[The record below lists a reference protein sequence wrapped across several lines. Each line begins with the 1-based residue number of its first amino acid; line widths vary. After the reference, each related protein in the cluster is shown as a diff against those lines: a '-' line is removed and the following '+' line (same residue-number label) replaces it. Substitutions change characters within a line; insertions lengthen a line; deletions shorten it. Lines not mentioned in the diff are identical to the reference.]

1 MKHLILLSLLL
12 TLWLVSYADKT
23 SNGQDHSTTKQ
34 QPALKNSSSI
44 STGESDKNLTSTT
57 STKMGFDL
65 NGAMINRAL
74 YVLIGITAIG
84 VLYFLVRAVRL
95 KKKGVQRKKYGL
107 LSNYDDTMEMAHLE
121 SDEDD
126 NTVYEAKSL
135 RRWISVDVCHCQKK
149 ECNEDNP
156 IISTKMVVVVYNH
169 ERT

>member
-1 MKHLILLSLLL
+1 MKHLLLL
-12 TLWLVSYADKT
+12 PLLLWAVSYAGET
-23 SNGQDHSTTKQ
+23 SSGQKPNTTK
-34 QPALKNSSSI
+34 QPALKNTSNISI
-44 STGESDKNLTSTT
+44 STDGSDKNTT
-57 STKMGFDL
+57 SSSKMGFDL
-65 NGAMINRAL
+65 DGAMINRAL

-135 RRWISVDVCHCQKK
+135 RR
-149 ECNEDNP
+149 
-156 IISTKMVVVVYNH
+156 
-169 ERT
+169 

>member
-1 MKHLILLSLLL
+1 MKHLRLLPLLL
-12 TLWLVSYADKT
+12 TLWAVSYADDT
-23 SNGQDHSTTKQ
+23 SNGLKISTTK
-34 QPALKNSSSI
+34 QPALKNNSSI
-44 STGESDKNLTSTT
+44 SNSTEKSDKNITTTTNNTS
-57 STKMGFDL
+57 KMGFDV

-135 RRWISVDVCHCQKK
+135 RR
-149 ECNEDNP
+149 
-156 IISTKMVVVVYNH
+156 
-169 ERT
+169 

>member
-1 MKHLILLSLLL
+1 MKYLIHLPLLL
-12 TLWLVSYADKT
+12 TFWIVSYAGDT
-23 SNGQDHSTTKQ
+23 SDGHDHSTTKQ
-34 QPALKNSSSI
+34 PVTLPKNTSSI
-44 STGESDKNLTSTT
+44 STGGSEKNITT
-57 STKMGFDL
+57 NTKMGFDL

-107 LSNYDDTMEMAHLE
+107 ISNYDDTMEMAHLE

-135 RRWISVDVCHCQKK
+135 RR
-149 ECNEDNP
+149 
-156 IISTKMVVVVYNH
+156 
-169 ERT
+169 

>member
-1 MKHLILLSLLL
+1 
-12 TLWLVSYADKT
+12 
-23 SNGQDHSTTKQ
+23 
-34 QPALKNSSSI
+34 
-44 STGESDKNLTSTT
+44 
-57 STKMGFDL
+57 MGFDL
-65 NGAMINRAL
+65 DGAMINRAL

-135 RRWISVDVCHCQKK
+135 RR
-149 ECNEDNP
+149 
-156 IISTKMVVVVYNH
+156 
-169 ERT
+169 